1 LSPPTKPR
9 SGGCHCGAVRFEADL
24 PDEVVALSCNCSI
37 CAMTGF
43 IHVIVDK
50 ANFRIQSGE
59 DNQIEYTFNTGV
71 AKHLFCKTCGVKSF
85 YHPRSHPDGISV
97 NLRCFDADQGIAG
110 RIEDFDGAN
119 WEDNVGDIN
128 PNLEPSRANHA

>member
-1 LSPPTKPR
+1 MSHTTSKPR

-24 PDEVVALSCNCSI
+24 PDAVVALSCNCSI

-50 ANFRIQSGE
+50 GDFRVTKGA
-59 DNQIEYTFNTGV
+59 DHLTEYTFNTGT
-71 AKHLFCKTCGVKSF
+71 AKHLFCQTCGVKSF
-85 YHPRSHPDGISV
+85 YHPRSHPDGISI
-97 NLRCFDADQGIAG
+97 NLRCIDESSGITG

-119 WEDNVGDIN
+119 WEDNVVSIN
-128 PNLEPSRANHA
+128 PEASS